1 MIDTD
6 IIAHLDSQTGLPAVD
21 LRSPAQRWF
30 EALDEGPESNPKAT
44 NTTFATKSN
53 FRGGRRRENQRKQ
66 LSGTGL
72 RISTSHI

>member
-30 EALDEGPESNPKAT
+30 ESLDGERMPELD
-44 NTTFATKSN
+44 TF
-53 FRGGRRRENQRKQ
+53 ENQDAEHQ
-66 LSGTGL
+66 
-72 RISTSHI
+72 